1 MVFWIRIRIKIFGWI
16 LIQLKR
22 FLIKNLR
29 FDLALA
35 CSRGGGLLRTG
46 YFDII
51 LVLVYML
58 MMVNH
63 ISKFYHVGREC

>member
-35 CSRGGGLLRTG
+35 WGLLRTG